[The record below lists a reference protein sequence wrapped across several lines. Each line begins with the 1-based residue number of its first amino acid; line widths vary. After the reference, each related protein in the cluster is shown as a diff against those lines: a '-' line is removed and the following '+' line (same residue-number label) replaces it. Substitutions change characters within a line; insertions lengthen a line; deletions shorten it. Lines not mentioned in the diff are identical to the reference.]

1 MHNEQKEMLLST
13 LEDIKYS
20 LELILKRANNIN
32 SSDDFL
38 KDENGL
44 QKLDSIAMRLSA
56 IGEGFKNIDK
66 LSNNQ
71 LLIKYPNIPWKN
83 VKGIRDILSHHYFD
97 LDAEVIFNICK
108 KDANESGTPGR
119 SRTHNPSGRNRVFY
133 PVELQ
138 THLKN

>member
-1 MHNEQKEMLLST
+1 MHNEQKLMIIST

-20 LELILKRANNIN
+20 LELIQKRFQGII

-38 KDENGL
+38 KDDNGL
-44 QKLDSIAMRLSA
+44 EKLDGISMRLVA

-71 LLIKYPNIPWKN
+71 LLLNYPDIPWKQ

-97 LDAEVIFNICK
+97 LDAEMIFNICQ
-108 KDANESGTPGR
+108 NEI
-119 SRTHNPSGRNRVFY
+119 NRL
-133 PVELQ
+133 LQ
-138 THLKN
+138 TTIKIIDDIQN

>member
-66 LSNNQ
+66 LSNNE

-108 KDANESGTPGR
+108 KNINELLET
-119 SRTHNPSGRNRVFY
+119 TIKIIE
-133 PVELQ
+133 EL
-138 THLKN
+138 N

>member
-1 MHNEQKEMLLST
+1 MHNEQKEMILST
-13 LEDIKYS
+13 LEDIKFS
-20 LELILKRANNIN
+20 LELIQKRAKNID

-71 LLIKYPNIPWKN
+71 LLIQYPNIPWKN

-108 KDANESGTPGR
+108 KEVNELLET
-119 SRTHNPSGRNRVFY
+119 TTLMMKDLNQNF
-133 PVELQ
+133 Q
-138 THLKN
+138 MT

>member
-1 MHNEQKEMLLST
+1 MHNEQNEMLLST

-108 KDANESGTPGR
+108 KDANELLET
-119 SRTHNPSGRNRVFY
+119 TIKIIE
-133 PVELQ
+133 EL
-138 THLKN
+138 N

>member
-20 LELILKRANNIN
+20 LELIQKRAKNIN

-83 VKGIRDILSHHYFD
+83 VKGIRDILSHQYFD
-97 LDAEVIFNICK
+97 MDAEVIFAICK
-108 KDANESGTPGR
+108 KDVNELLET
-119 SRTHNPSGRNRVFY
+119 TIKIIKDLN
-133 PVELQ
+133 
-138 THLKN
+138 

>member
-97 LDAEVIFNICK
+97 MDAEVIFDLCK
-108 KDANESGTPGR
+108 KDINGLFET
-119 SRTHNPSGRNRVFY
+119 TI
-133 PVELQ
+133 Q
-138 THLKN
+138 IIKDIK

>member
-108 KDANESGTPGR
+108 KDANEFLET
-119 SRTHNPSGRNRVFY
+119 TNKILE
-133 PVELQ
+133 EL
-138 THLKN
+138 N

>member
-1 MHNEQKEMLLST
+1 MHNEQKEMILST

-108 KDANESGTPGR
+108 KDANELLET
-119 SRTHNPSGRNRVFY
+119 TIKIIE
-133 PVELQ
+133 EL
-138 THLKN
+138 N